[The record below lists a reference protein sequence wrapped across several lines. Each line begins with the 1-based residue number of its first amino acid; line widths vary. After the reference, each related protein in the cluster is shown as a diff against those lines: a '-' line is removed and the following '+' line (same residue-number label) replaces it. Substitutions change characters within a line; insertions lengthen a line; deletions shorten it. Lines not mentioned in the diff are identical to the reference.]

1 MASIA
6 FSGDVGR
13 RRQAMRQA
21 LEYTRTTV
29 IGGALFLLPIFVVA
43 LVLSKFVGLLG
54 GLTGPL
60 VTAMGVTSIGG
71 IAASHLVTI
80 FAVILLAFLAGLFAR
95 TAAGQSALT
104 WVQDGVSATL
114 PQFSLIQGV
123 ARNLGSEGDYDAA
136 EMPVVLV
143 PTDAG
148 WALGLLLEAEGEWH
162 AVYLPGAPQMSS
174 GSVAYAHTDQI
185 HRTDLTLK
193 QLWVMLRG
201 RGKGSSEVYKQLTK
215 LQAAGKL
222 ASD

>member
-1 MASIA
+1 
-6 FSGDVGR
+6 
-13 RRQAMRQA
+13 MRQA